1 MEPGVCFEPSIDF
14 NTLKHLVTDVPDPP
28 ESYFLQLIGSPRQ
41 LNNSINSRTLKHL
54 VTDVPDP
61 PEESVSTCIIYEHL
75 LHFGTRLLSIHQ
87 KTENKKTTSPW
98 NKRGIVFLC
107 LSLFLP
113 ITFCDDHMLSYYH
126 TGLYYPEEGRYRFET
141 IGYVDDQ
148 EIDMYSSESH
158 VNIPKTSWMEE
169 NEDDDYWERQTSMR
183 KGWEKV
189 FRDNLMIL
197 ASRFNYTRTSHTL
210 QLSYGCQ
217 MYNEDIRSG
226 YYRYGFDGKDFLIFD
241 VNTLL
246 WTPGMQK
253 AEISAQRWNSDS
265 DIGKDVKFY
274 LTEHCISA
282 LKKYICYGRE
292 ELEKRVV
299 PKLKITSQEFNGT
312 ARLQCLVYGF
322 HPRPV
327 DVKWVRNGEDHL
339 PSDEMSPILPHP
351 DGTYQIRVSVEV
363 PTKEADTYSCHVD
376 HSSLEETLT
385 VKWVP
390 DYIGI
395 LNEGSIVGIALAG
408 GVLLLILVACTGV
421 LALKKKPAKYYSA
434 VFANLL

>member
-1 MEPGVCFEPSIDF
+1 M
-14 NTLKHLVTDVPDPP
+14 
-28 ESYFLQLIGSPRQ
+28 
-41 LNNSINSRTLKHL
+41 
-54 VTDVPDP
+54 
-61 PEESVSTCIIYEHL
+61 
-75 LHFGTRLLSIHQ
+75 
-87 KTENKKTTSPW
+87 
-98 NKRGIVFLC
+98 FLC

-113 ITFCDDHMLSYYH
+113 VTFCDDHMLSYYH
-126 TGLYYPEEGRYRFET
+126 TGLYYPEEGRYHFET
-141 IGYVDDQ
+141 VGYVDDQ

-197 ASRFNYTRTSHTL
+197 ASRFNYTRRFHTL

-217 MYNEDIRSG
+217 MYKEDISSA
-226 YYRYGFDGKDFLIFD
+226 YYRYGFDGKDFLIFHI
-241 VNTLL
+241 NSLL
-246 WTPGMQK
+246 WSPGMQK

-265 DIGKDVKFY
+265 DISKGVKFY

-282 LKKYICYGRE
+282 LKKYIVYGRE

-299 PKLKITSQEFNGT
+299 PKLKITSQEFSGT

-327 DVKWVRNGEDHL
+327 DVKWVRNGTDHV
-339 PSDEMSPILPHP
+339 PSYEMTPILPHS

-363 PTKEADTYSCHVD
+363 PTQEANTYSCHVD
-376 HSSLEETLT
+376 HSSLEETLIG
-385 VKWVP
+385 KIVP
-390 DYIGI
+390 DHIGI
-395 LNEGSIVGIALAG
+395 LNMGFIAGIALAG
-408 GVLLLILVACTGV
+408 GVLLVILVVCTGV
-421 LALKKKPAKYYSA
+421 LVVKKKPAKYYSA